1 MSENNE
7 GNIKNGDDDK
17 MMPPPPSNFLMPP
30 PPSTLIKKSPNKQPQ
45 QPQQPQPKVEL
56 IYKEPEWSKSNPDIE
71 YKFEVI
77 KSGTIIE
84 HINLNKKPFYL
95 IGRLPIC
102 DIQLEHATISR
113 QHAIIQHRDGGKLYL
128 YDLNST
134 HGSMINKQKCKP
146 NIHIPIKVG
155 DVIKFG
161 ESTRLFVLD
170 GPNLNLNYNDDDNI
184 NNDEK
189 EKEKIKEKE
198 RAKEK
203 AAFLS
208 LFTSNN
214 SSSNSDNKP
223 LINRDVWLKDDHDEE
238 IRNHYKEQDD
248 DNKDLENNNNNKN
261 NKKRNQNKNDD
272 DDDYD
277 EDDLDNS
284 NNKRKKKSQED
295 DDDDDDEDNQFYDR
309 TNQSKDK
316 LQKQQQLKLNDQS
329 ITELIEKRKQF
340 EIEKLSL
347 QKQFKQSTLL
357 NKNNN
362 NDNDE
367 EDELDKFMNEN
378 EQELKKNTQQKI
390 MNSLITIEDQIKK
403 LESILFLKPDY
414 KKYSQSL
421 QSSLKSIQLNDGID
435 KSIENKTTVIT
446 TTTPAPTTTLTNST
460 IKSTENKLM
469 FNDDTE
475 NKIQENNNNKNNNP
489 NNNNPNNNNNNNNNN
504 NKNNNNNNN
513 NDNNKLGNLLENDIP
528 EEYKV
533 KQNQKPKKVY
543 TPEEKIKKLKEK
555 QESEYVNLISRENN
569 DGDESNRYG
578 Y

>member
-1 MSENNE
+1 MSE
-7 GNIKNGDDDK
+7 IKNSTNRNEDDNK

-30 PPSTLIKKSPNKQPQ
+30 PPSTLIKKSPNKPSAQPS
-45 QPQQPQPKVEL
+45 QPPQQPKVEL
-56 IYKEPEWSKSNPDIE
+56 IYKEPEWSKCNSDVE

-113 QHAIIQHRDGGKLYL
+113 QHAIIQHREGGKLYL

-170 GPNLNLNYNDDDNI
+170 GPNLDIDYSDDN
-184 NNDEK
+184 NNSNNEK

-198 RAKEK
+198 KAKEK

-214 SSSNSDNKP
+214 SSNTDNKP
-223 LINRDVWLKDDHDEE
+223 IIKRDVWLKDDHDEE

-248 DNKDLENNNNNKN
+248 DNDDNSNNNNSN
-261 NKKRNQNKNDD
+261 NKKRYQNNNNDN
-272 DDDYD
+272 DDYD

-284 NNKRKKKSQED
+284 KNKRKKKNINED
-295 DDDDDDEDNQFYDR
+295 DDYDDDEDNEFYDR
-309 TNQSKDK
+309 TNQTKDK
-316 LQKQQQLKLNDQS
+316 IQKQQQLKLNDQS

-340 EIEKLSL
+340 EIEKISL

-357 NKNNN
+357 NN
-362 NDNDE
+362 NDNNKNKEKGSGD

-403 LESILFLKPDY
+403 LESILFLKPEY

-421 QSSLKSIQLNDGID
+421 QASLKSIQLNDGID
-435 KSIENKTTVIT
+435 KSVENKTALT
-446 TTTPAPTTTLTNST
+446 TTTTTSTTTTTDINTTTSVPTTLASNST
-460 IKSTENKLM
+460 VKSISAANKLM
-469 FNDDTE
+469 FNDE
-475 NKIQENNNNKNNNP
+475 NKTQ
-489 NNNNPNNNNNNNNNN
+489 NNNNNNNNN
-504 NKNNNNNNN
+504 NKY
-513 NDNNKLGNLLENDIP
+513 NNKLNLLENEIP
-528 EEYKV
+528 DEYKV
-533 KQNQKPKKVY
+533 KQIQKQPKKVY
-543 TPEEKIKKLKEK
+543 TAEENIKKLKEK

-569 DGDESNRYG
+569 DDDDDSNRYG